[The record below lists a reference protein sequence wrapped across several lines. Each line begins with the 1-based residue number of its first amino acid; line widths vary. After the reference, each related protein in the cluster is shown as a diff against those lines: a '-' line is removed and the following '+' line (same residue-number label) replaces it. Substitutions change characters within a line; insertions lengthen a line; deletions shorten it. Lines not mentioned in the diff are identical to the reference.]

1 MAHME
6 SQRHWIV
13 AWNAI
18 GEEQSRLEAWDPSAV
33 GSPPSCELARP
44 SCRAELGLAYQ
55 FARRALALS
64 QSESETYRSI
74 RWMARIECALGHH
87 REELRLA
94 KQLAS
99 LARGDA
105 GSLTCLI
112 HAAHC
117 NGLTE
122 LEKQTIT
129 ALNRHSGRIVPQKGA
144 LLGSS
149 APRSAH
155 RL

>member
-1 MAHME
+1 MALME
-6 SQRHWIV
+6 SQRHWIQ

-18 GEEQSRLEAWDPSAV
+18 GEEQAQLEAWDSAAV
-33 GSPPSCELARP
+33 ASSSSCELARP

-74 RWMARIECALGHH
+74 RWLARIECVLGHH
-87 REELRLA
+87 REEFRLA

-99 LARGDA
+99 LAPGDA

-122 LEKQTIT
+122 FEKQTIT
-129 ALNRHSGRIVPQKGA
+129 ALNRHSGRIVPQKDA

-149 APRSAH
+149 ATGGAH
-155 RL
+155 RP